1 VNAYDIKQIIKKKFS
16 DKTIIWASHNL
27 FEIEEMC
34 DKIAF
39 IKNGK
44 IILQGNPKTLKKD
57 YWNHKKIIIHC
68 DKPDLFKSFKNA
80 ALKESLV
87 EIKTENVTKTMKEI
101 IDFVKRFKI
110 NIMDFKTTSPSLED
124 IFMEKIKND

>member
-1 VNAYDIKQIIKKKFS
+1 
-16 DKTIIWASHNL
+16 
-27 FEIEEMC
+27 MC

-57 YWNHKKIIIHC
+57 YWNNKKIIIHC